1 MNISERAVRIA
12 VSDVVAGFRHHFF
25 NPADCPDIAVA
36 YQEARSR
43 LDGISLIFPDG
54 RISRF
59 IQAYQ
64 DELFQLGH
72 LAGCDASPSFY
83 FSLSSDFVGQGCNDA
98 I

>member
-12 VSDVVAGFRHHFF
+12 VSDIVAGFRHHFF

-43 LDGISLIFPDG
+43 LDGISLIFPSG
-54 RISRF
+54 PISRF
-59 IQAYQ
+59 IKNYQ

-72 LAGCDASPSFY
+72 LAGCSASPSCY
-83 FSLSSDFVGQGCNDA
+83 VSLSSDAVGQGGNHA
-98 I
+98 